1 MKRSTIRF
9 LILAG
14 IITIVGTVVIQVY
27 FLQVTFNYEQRKLDQ
42 KIQVALWDVVNKLY
56 EFNNAQQI
64 GFNPVY
70 QYSSDYYIVNVND
83 FIDATILEHYL
94 IKTFEQQNIQ
104 LSFEYAIYD
113 CQTDKMVYGNH
124 INLGEKLSNPLK
136 IEMPK
141 HNEFV
146 YYFGI
151 YFPNRKKAVFGNF
164 GLTYV
169 ISGVLILVT
178 MFFGYALIIILKQR
192 RFSEL
197 QNDVVNNL
205 THEFKTPLSS
215 IILSSEVLND
225 DNIVNEPFR
234 IKRYSQIIKEQAN
247 YLLQHVEKLLGMSE
261 LQYTKK
267 LEKERIDLHQYIKDI
282 VEEISSRGLNKNARF
297 ELFLNASDSFIYADK
312 FHFSSLIFNI
322 LDNAIKY
329 SNNEPFIEISSN
341 SDKKNIILIVRDNG
355 LGIDKKYQKK
365 IFKKFFRIPTGN
377 VHNVKGFGLGLSYV
391 KDIIKQHRWKMRF
404 KSEPCKGTTFMLTIP
419 LTGKY
424 CER

>member
-1 MKRSTIRF
+1 
-9 LILAG
+9 
-14 IITIVGTVVIQVY
+14 
-27 FLQVTFNYEQRKLDQ
+27 
-42 KIQVALWDVVNKLY
+42 
-56 EFNNAQQI
+56 
-64 GFNPVY
+64 
-70 QYSSDYYIVNVND
+70 
-83 FIDATILEHYL
+83 
-94 IKTFEQQNIQ
+94 
-104 LSFEYAIYD
+104 
-113 CQTDKMVYGNH
+113 
-124 INLGEKLSNPLK
+124 
-136 IEMPK
+136 
-141 HNEFV
+141 
-146 YYFGI
+146 
-151 YFPNRKKAVFGNF
+151 
-164 GLTYV
+164 
-169 ISGVLILVT
+169 
-178 MFFGYALIIILKQR
+178 
-192 RFSEL
+192 
-197 QNDVVNNL
+197 
-205 THEFKTPLSS
+205 
-215 IILSSEVLND
+215 
-225 DNIVNEPFR
+225 
-234 IKRYSQIIKEQAN
+234 
-247 YLLQHVEKLLGMSE
+247 VEKLLGMSE

-377 VHNVKGFGLGLSYV
+377 VHNVKGFGVGLSYV